1 MQHNAHTSPVHRIAG
16 ADDEDVLE
24 RFHQRAAQIKRH
36 IVEHETTTGPDAV
49 LRDLRVAKDDGK
61 TLLGLSSTWPG
72 ALKMAKD
79 LDIDTTSVF
88 HFLIEIGSGKRTL
101 TKDHVIVFDD
111 GLAIGIIGELQK
123 AAMAAGATLML
134 VMPLNEPGTAH

>member
-16 ADDEDVLE
+16 ADDEEVLE

-36 IVEHETTTGPDAV
+36 IVEHGTSTGPDAA
-49 LRDLRVAKDDGK
+49 LRDLRAAKDSGK
-61 TLLGLSSTWPG
+61 TLFGLSSSWTG

-88 HFLIEIGSGKRTL
+88 HFLSEIGSGKRTL
-101 TKDHVIVFDD
+101 TKDHVVVFDD
-111 GLAIGIIGELQK
+111 ALAIGIIVELQK